1 MLLCLLWN
9 ATWAAPNVFLT
20 TFIFL
25 FFYSSSSW
33 IVPTQGTVGV
43 TLENEANAFETEV
56 GNAEVEEE
64 TATAMASSAASV
76 SEWVKVKDDDSGADY
91 FIEKRAQNS
100 TQGRRSSWVLPEGG
114 VHVAASSSESDASSS
129 EDDEPVE
136 QTTEAKLPP
145 NWLSHVDQE
154 GRLYYNNS
162 VTDETIW
169 TFPTE

>member
-100 TQGRRSSWVLPEGG
+100 YPLAPDHELTVSRQQNSDIWVPKSKSYIPGPGLGEAAMR
-114 VHVAASSSESDASSS
+114 VARGTHTRA
-129 EDDEPVE
+129 
-136 QTTEAKLPP
+136 
-145 NWLSHVDQE
+145 
-154 GRLYYNNS
+154 
-162 VTDETIW
+162 
-169 TFPTE
+169 